1 MHFMHAREMILT
13 GLALSLLAGWELSIA
28 EIPLGLFSISHA
40 TQEILF
46 TGIIMLKFLVSA
58 VLLSRGLLQL
68 ARGKPT
74 HLIPTH
80 ASLHCK
86 LHQQQQKASHPNHPT
101 TIASR

>member
-28 EIPLGLFSISHA
+28 EIPLGLFSINHA

-68 ARGKPT
+68 AREADA
-74 HLIPTH
+74 LIPTSSCT
-80 ASLHCK
+80 ANYISSNK
-86 LHQQQQKASHPNHPT
+86 SKPP
-101 TIASR
+101 